1 MIEMLWPALLAGT
14 GIALLAGPLGSFMVW
29 RRMAY
34 FGDTMAHS
42 GLLGV
47 TLAVV
52 LNLNLTV
59 GIALVTTALALLL
72 FGLQRQRRLPSDTL
86 LGILSHGSLAIG
98 MLVLAFS
105 ESVRI
110 DLSGLL
116 FGDLLAVNQ
125 GDVLW
130 VAAILVVALPVMV
143 LIWRPLLAITV
154 HEDLARAE
162 GIATERIRIVY
173 LILIALVIAVAMKI
187 VGILLITALMIIPA
201 AAARWLSKTPEQM
214 AVGASFLGVLCVWA
228 GLGGSWLTNAPSGPA
243 IVVTAVIAFAV
254 LLGVSQ
260 VRQRLANR

>member
-1 MIEMLWPALLAGT
+1 MIELLWPALLVGT
-14 GIALLAGPLGSFMVW
+14 GIALIAGPLGSFMVW

-47 TLAVV
+47 TLAVI
-52 LNLNLTV
+52 LNLNMTL

-86 LGILSHGSLAIG
+86 LGILSHSALAVG

-105 ESVRI
+105 DSVRM

-116 FGDLLAVNQ
+116 FGDLLAVNRL
-125 GDVLW
+125 DVFWILA
-130 VAAILVVALPVMV
+130 VAAVALP
-143 LIWRPLLAITV
+143 LIYWLWRPLLAITV

-162 GIATERIRIVY
+162 GIPTERIRIIY

-201 AAARWLSKTPEQM
+201 AAARWMANTPEQM
-214 AVGASFLGVLCVWA
+214 ALGASVLGIGSVWV
-228 GLGGSWLTNAPSGPA
+228 GLVASWYANAPSGPA
-243 IVVTAVIAFAV
+243 IVVTSVVAFIV
-254 LLGVSQ
+254 MLGLSQ
-260 VRQRLANR
+260 FRGPARGN

>member
-1 MIEMLWPALLAGT
+1 MIELLWPALLAGT

-52 LNLNLTV
+52 LNLNLTI
-59 GIALVTTALALLL
+59 GIALVTTALAMLL
-72 FGLQRQRRLPSDTL
+72 FALQRQRRLPSDTL

-116 FGDLLAVNQ
+116 FGDLLAVNR

-130 VAAILVVALPVMV
+130 VAAILVLAIPIML

-154 HEDLARAE
+154 DEDLARAE

-173 LILIALVIAVAMKI
+173 LILVALVIAVAMKI

-214 AVGASFLGVLCVWA
+214 AVSASILGVISVWI
-228 GLGGSWLTNAPSGPA
+228 GLSGSWLTNAPSGPA
-243 IVVTAVIAFAV
+243 IVVTAVIAFA
-254 LLGVSQ
+254 LLLILSQ
-260 VRQRLANR
+260 VKRSMSR